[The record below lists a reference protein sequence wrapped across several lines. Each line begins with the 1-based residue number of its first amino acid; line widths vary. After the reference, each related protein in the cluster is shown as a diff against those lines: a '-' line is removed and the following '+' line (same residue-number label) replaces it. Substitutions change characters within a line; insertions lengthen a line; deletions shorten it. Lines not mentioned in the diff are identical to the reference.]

1 MSFDTNRHPEEFEQ
15 DYLEYMKYIEEVEE
29 LNNTFTSGVKQL
41 LDYKKVVDPLDYV
54 AAVDEAYDCTD
65 EDIKDFMTSFGI
77 FSSSDFL
84 IYLNGVVKGM
94 SINE

>member
-1 MSFDTNRHPEEFEQ
+1 MSFDTNCHPEEFEQ
-15 DYLEYMKYIEEVEE
+15 DYLEHMGYIEEVKE
-29 LNNTFTSGVKQL
+29 LNNAFTNGVKQL
-41 LDYKKVVDPLDYV
+41 LDYKRVADPLDYV
-54 AAVDEAYDCTD
+54 AAVDEAYECTD
-65 EDIKDFMTSFGI
+65 EDMKNFMTSFGI